1 MEEGIPEEA
10 NAISQTTETARR
22 NAHLWRQHNL
32 TTVTVETTRATT
44 GAGPMEEG
52 LPEEANAISQTTEL
66 TTSRQN
72 LNNQQEASRTSGMG
86 SRRHHIPLEQHW
98 SQLQGQQQRERQWKR
113 AYQRRPTPLAKR
125 QRRPGE
131 TLTCGDSII

>member
-1 MEEGIPEEA
+1 M
-10 NAISQTTETARR
+10 TTVTA
-22 NAHLWRQHNL
+22 
-32 TTVTVETTRATT
+32 VTVETTRATT

-98 SQLQGQQQRERQWKR
+98 SQLQGQQQLKGAPMEEGISEEANAISQTGGGGGGALEW
-113 AYQRRPTPLAKR
+113 
-125 QRRPGE
+125 GSMCNV
-131 TLTCGDSII
+131 CGDC